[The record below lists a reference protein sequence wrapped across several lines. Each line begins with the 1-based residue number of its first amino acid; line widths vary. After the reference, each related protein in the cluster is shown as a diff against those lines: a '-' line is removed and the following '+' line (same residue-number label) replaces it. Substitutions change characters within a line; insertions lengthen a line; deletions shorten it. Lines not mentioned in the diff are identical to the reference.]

1 MTRLLSTLTALG
13 LTSLGYCSLVAQNAE
28 AQAFDCRNAVLASER
43 SICGN
48 DKLRH
53 LDERV
58 DRLYRDLMQQSR
70 GERQRE
76 DLRDY
81 QLQFLS
87 ARDACGRN
95 ASCIKGAYLD
105 QIEAL
110 SAELRRLD

>member
-1 MTRLLSTLTALG
+1 MTRLLSTMTALAF
-13 LTSLGYCSLVAQNAE
+13 TAIGYAGLVAQKAS
-28 AQAFDCRNAVLASER
+28 AQAFDCGRAALASER

-48 DKLRH
+48 DKLRR

-58 DRLYRDLMQQSR
+58 DRLYHDLMQRSR
-70 GERQRE
+70 GDRARE

-95 ASCIKGAYLD
+95 SSCIKGAYLD

-110 SAELRRLD
+110 SAELRRVD